1 MAIYSRNMA
10 VLHRLPRPVLVASF
24 WIVAIAVGVLALL
37 PASYPLPS
45 TGWDK
50 SNHALAFAT
59 MALLGAACW
68 PNAFVRVLIG
78 LAIYGGAIEVA
89 QTFTETRMGEV
100 VDWVADVAGL
110 AIAWAIRA
118 WTLRKRG

>member
-1 MAIYSRNMA
+1 MTIVR
-10 VLHRLPRPVLVASF
+10 RLPRPVLVASF
-24 WIVAIAVGVLALL
+24 WIIAVAIGVLALL
-37 PASYPLPS
+37 PATYPLPS

-50 SNHALAFAT
+50 ANHALAFAT
-59 MALLGAACW
+59 LALLGAACW

-110 AIAWAIRA
+110 AVAWTIRA
-118 WTLRKRG
+118 WMGRRG

>member
-1 MAIYSRNMA
+1 MAILR
-10 VLHRLPRPVLVASF
+10 RLPRPVLVASF
-24 WIVAIAVGVLALL
+24 WIVAIAVGVLALV
-37 PASYPLPS
+37 PANYPLPS

-50 SNHALAFAT
+50 ANHGLAFVT

-100 VDWVADVAGL
+100 ADWVADVAGL
-110 AIAWAIRA
+110 AIALAIRA
-118 WTLRKRG
+118 WVRRRS